1 MKLTLKIKLNA
12 TTKNNKI
19 YEVIN
24 KQELETWRLKNL
36 LSQKECAEKLG
47 ITERIMTY
55 LRTREKSYIKRQTLK
70 KIKEKGLVE
79 VEFVE

>member
-19 YEVIN
+19 YELIN

-47 ITERIMTY
+47 ITQRIMTY
-55 LRTREKSYIKRQTLK
+55 FRTNEKSYLKRETVK